1 MKINI
6 YIYQKQKYPYNK
18 YLLFKA
24 YIDLKSWL
32 IIPKVQLS
40 AIQSFLILK
49 VS

>member
-6 YIYQKQKYPYNK
+6 YIYLKNK
-18 YLLFKA
+18 KILRISISFKA

-32 IIPKVQLS
+32 IVPKGQLS
-40 AIQSFLILK
+40 ARQSFLILK